1 MSKKSNIQVIK
12 IPTDRP
18 LSRPKNFPRMPLLYL
33 ELLENKAKINP
44 ALVNQEYVPKIPVPK
59 YEPIKENY
67 EPDSPPKNENRY
79 DSDDDINEEEKR
91 YKSDDKRY
99 EEKRYEDKRYDSDRR
114 SVESGYS
121 NNSDRN
127 NRRERDRYSDKEDS
141 PRSPE
146 SYRTPPKNDNDDLSS
161 RMRELLTE
169 EKHSRRRDRD
179 DRDRRRDDYENRS
192 KEKERYRS
200 PEQEDLIVPPKLSD
214 IAGGSYVPKKVV
226 EDLDYQ
232 VKSGETDEDLKR
244 ELLFKFDLLKRSYKS
259 NVIPEYT
266 IHSDY
271 KTMLRSYEATVRQL
285 NVDSNIESYKSYLIT
300 GFYIVEFA
308 LGYWLK
314 FDMQNFTQQQILNM
328 NKYEHL
334 LIELGEKSYVPEGS
348 KWPVEI
354 RLLFT
359 IVVQT
364 ALFIITKMVMKKI
377 GTNLFGMMEQP
388 SQQAPPEPPRR
399 KMNGPS
405 IDLNSL

>member
-18 LSRPKNFPRMPLLYL
+18 AFRPKNFPRMPLLYL

-59 YEPIKENY
+59 YEPIKENF
-67 EPDSPPKNENRY
+67 ESSTPPKNERNERY
-79 DSDDDINEEEKR
+79 DSDDDYEPKR
-91 YKSDDKRY
+91 DRDVRSVDSRERYSDRKSP
-99 EEKRYEDKRYDSDRR
+99 ESEYDRSRDRR
-114 SVESGYS
+114 S
-121 NNSDRN
+121 
-127 NRRERDRYSDKEDS
+127 DKSDS
-141 PRSPE
+141 PRSVE
-146 SYRTPPKNDNDDLSS
+146 SYRTPPKNDNDDLST

-169 EKHSRRRDRD
+169 ERHSRRRD
-179 DRDRRRDDYENRS
+179 DRGREGREREEAPQRRI
-192 KEKERYRS
+192 S
-200 PEQEDLIVPPKLSD
+200 PDQEDLIIPPKLSD

-232 VKSGETDEDLKR
+232 VKNSENEEDLKR
-244 ELLFKFDLLKRSYKS
+244 ELLFKFDLLRRSYKTTA
-259 NVIPEYT
+259 IPEFT
-266 IHSDY
+266 VHSDY
-271 KTMLRSYEATVRQL
+271 KTMLRTYESTIRQV

-300 GFYIVEFA
+300 GFYIVEFVM
-308 LGYWLK
+308 GYWLK

-359 IVVQT
+359 IIVQT
-364 ALFIITKMVMKKI
+364 ALFIITKMVMKKV
-377 GTNLFGMMEQP
+377 GSNLFGMMDGMQSQP
-388 SQQAPPEPPRR
+388 QQPMEPPKR